1 LNDLARLIEREP
13 SLTVNLLRLANSAA
27 FSSGREVKTV
37 AQATVMLGS
46 RVIRNISIAHA
57 VTALRKITDVGNFD
71 IAAFW
76 SDSLRRA
83 CSALVLARVAGYEDP
98 SEAFTVGLIQD
109 LGVLLFATSGHGD
122 RIQTLRGLPAY
133 ERIKGEVEVTGK
145 SHMEEFVA
153 LARAWGL
160 PKDLVDAVSMHH
172 SDSPGPLDRRTARLS
187 QLARAADLI
196 ADITQ
201 TRAATDTLARARALL
216 AQTESRAPLD
226 LQKIVDLVAQEMVS
240 QSRDLD
246 IRIEQQPAFE
256 ELMDSANQALVRIS
270 LSYEQLTQ
278 RLEQLLAEKED
289 LAKKLA
295 TSNAAL
301 QRLATTDP
309 LTSVGNR
316 RLFTEALGAAVAE
329 LATGRPST
337 LIVLDLDHFKWIN
350 DAHGHSI
357 GDDVLV
363 AVATRLVAHVRVG
376 DTIGRLGGEEFG
388 ILLPGCNRADGLIV
402 AARLRSALR
411 DERVRCRDGTV
422 LEVTGSFGGV
432 TLTQDIAAD
441 DALRIA
447 DEAMYEAK
455 IGGRDR
461 VIWVDP
467 IVVSRPDAEPT

>member
-201 TRAATDTLARARALL
+201 TRAAADTLARARALL

-246 IRIEQQPAFE
+246 IRMGRRRTCRCCHTAWWSRLHTRGTGAGPCWAWRR
-256 ELMDSANQALVRIS
+256 ARTRA
-270 LSYEQLTQ
+270 Q
-278 RLEQLLAEKED
+278 RLGPTMHTCVSRRRSPIGGALISWKAPGRLRDRARDSVCTCTLCGGSARLRAGRQGSVPSAARRSPP
-289 LAKKLA
+289 AKC
-295 TSNAAL
+295 S
-301 QRLATTDP
+301 RR
-309 LTSVGNR
+309 GNR
-316 RLFTEALGAAVAE
+316 RVGLGLHERKVCGVAAGEPDGALLTGKRSNDVGAFLWDTGLAV
-329 LATGRPST
+329 GP
-337 LIVLDLDHFKWIN
+337 
-350 DAHGHSI
+350 
-357 GDDVLV
+357 DVGVGV
-363 AVATRLVAHVRVG
+363 AVEPSLHQ
-376 DTIGRLGGEEFG
+376 
-388 ILLPGCNRADGLIV
+388 
-402 AARLRSALR
+402 
-411 DERVRCRDGTV
+411 
-422 LEVTGSFGGV
+422 
-432 TLTQDIAAD
+432 TLTHGTSCG
-441 DALRIA
+441 L
-447 DEAMYEAK
+447 
-455 IGGRDR
+455 
-461 VIWVDP
+461 
-467 IVVSRPDAEPT
+467 T